1 MGGKAQLGRFSSF
14 LKSSR
19 NQRGISIVRRFPLE
33 GGCPVPLFPSST
45 LEGGV
50 FVCLLIFLSPLA
62 HGAPCKSQSM
72 CLCCEF
78 PWSVSFLLCALVTG
92 RGREAGDRSPL
103 LNSAAG
109 GLGAREQSQSLG
121 LCGLSLHPCSLHPW
135 DPYVQPHAGTALSF
149 QAILRLNSHRFFTFI
164 KRQNCFLQLV
174 KHERHSCL
182 WIM

>member
-19 NQRGISIVRRFPLE
+19 NPRGVSIVRHFPLE
-33 GGCPVPLFPSST
+33 GGCPVPWFPSST

-50 FVCLLIFLSPLA
+50 FVCLVIFLSPGA
-62 HGAPCKSQSM
+62 HREPCKSQST

-78 PWSVSFLLCALVTG
+78 PWSVSFLFCALVVVEKLGTT
-92 RGREAGDRSPL
+92 APPP

-121 LCGLSLHPCSLHPW
+121 LCGLSLHPCSLHACG
-135 DPYVQPHAGTALSF
+135 PYVQPHTGTALSF
-149 QAILRLNSHRFFTFI
+149 PGYFKAEFMQIFHFY
-164 KRQNCFLQLV
+164 
-174 KHERHSCL
+174 
-182 WIM
+182 